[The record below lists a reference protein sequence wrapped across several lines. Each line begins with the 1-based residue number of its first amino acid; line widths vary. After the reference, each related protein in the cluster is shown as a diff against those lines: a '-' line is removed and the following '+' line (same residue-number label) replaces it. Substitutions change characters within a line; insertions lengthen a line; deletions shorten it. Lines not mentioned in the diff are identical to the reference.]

1 LFPFPCRP
9 TDREARGTTV
19 SSAPLPPADRIL
31 VGLVAQGHAR
41 EAIRLYLALSDAE
54 LRARVAC
61 LGLPAPIDRPLRK
74 PGGRN
79 PWKLAEVHRLLELWQ
94 RDVHGSTIAE
104 AIGRSPG
111 GVRAKARRLGLYRRE
126 RAALVREL
134 PVAPPTR
141 KPRHQIAWT
150 EPMETDLAE
159 RWFANEHHAAIA
171 RDMGIPEAAIRSKA
185 TRLGLPPR
193 DREEIV
199 EVYDP
204 ANAGDLRSRYVR
216 RKCAL
221 TGKWFWGQRNGRRTS
236 PVGLKSKQYRDLQS
250 GLLGAYL

>member
-1 LFPFPCRP
+1 MFSFPGRAA
-9 TDREARGTTV
+9 DREAPGLAVPPTAV
-19 SSAPLPPADRIL
+19 PPADRIL
-31 VGLVAQGHAR
+31 VGLVARGHPR
-41 EAIRLYLALSDAE
+41 EAIRLYLALSDAA
-54 LRARVAC
+54 LRAQLAR
-61 LGLPAPIDRPLRK
+61 LGLPAPADRPLRK

-79 PWKLAEVHRLLELWQ
+79 PWQLAEVHRLLELWQ
-94 RDVHGSTIAE
+94 RNVHGATIAE

-111 GVRAKARRLGLYRRE
+111 GVRAKARRLGLYRRDC
-126 RAALVREL
+126 AALVREL
-134 PVAPPTR
+134 PVAAPAR

-150 EPMETDLAE
+150 EAMETELAD

-193 DREEIV
+193 EREDIV
-199 EVYDP
+199 DVYDP
-204 ANAGDLRSRYVR
+204 ANAGDLRGRYVR

-221 TGKWFWGQRNGRRTS
+221 TGKWFWGQRNGPRTS

>member
-1 LFPFPCRP
+1 LFSFPGHP
-9 TDREARGTTV
+9 ADRDAPGTTV
-19 SSAPLPPADRIL
+19 PPAALTPADRIL
-31 VGLVAQGHAR
+31 AGLIDKGHPR
-41 EAIRLYLALSDAE
+41 EAIRLYLALLDAE
-54 LRARVAC
+54 LLARVAR
-61 LGLPAPIDRPLRK
+61 LNLPAPADRPLRK

-79 PWKLAEVHRLLELWQ
+79 PWQLTEVHRLLDLWQ
-94 RDVHGSTIAE
+94 QDVHGTVIAE
-104 AIGRSPG
+104 TIGRSPG
-111 GVRAKARRLGLYRRE
+111 GVRGKARRLGLYRRD
-126 RAALVREL
+126 RKALVREI
-134 PVAPPTR
+134 PAAPPAP

-150 EPMETDLAE
+150 EPMETELAE

-199 EVYDP
+199 DSYDP
-204 ANAGDLRSRYVR
+204 ANAGDLQSRYIR

-221 TGKWFWGQRNGRRTS
+221 TGKWFWGQRNGPRTS